1 MARSSVIHRSR
12 PCPDLLPPSAVGV
25 EALCCWRGGGRTSH
39 QRADAELILPAICRR
54 ASRRHVIGRRAD
66 AALRKADQG
75 APSPRP
81 TTPLHSWRPH
91 SASGAQDLLGASD
104 KVAAPPTVGPSE
116 LADPLLLPIQ
126 LPQPHPPVLG
136 SESSGGA
143 DEAAAAAERCDA
155 AARRMQSTHRAAL
168 LHRRVACELRICRLR
183 AARGPAPA
191 SAPSSSALDGPA
203 ATSAAT
209 AEAGTSTLAART
221 TDAESSAPAAE
232 EATAAC
238 VRMIERLDVELALA
252 AEREAP

>member
-1 MARSSVIHRSR
+1 MPFHLFNR
-12 PCPDLLPPSAVGV
+12 PL
-25 EALCCWRGGGRTSH
+25 GG
-39 QRADAELILPAICRR
+39 
-54 ASRRHVIGRRAD
+54 
-66 AALRKADQG
+66 
-75 APSPRP
+75 
-81 TTPLHSWRPH
+81 
-91 SASGAQDLLGASD
+91 
-104 KVAAPPTVGPSE
+104 
-116 LADPLLLPIQ
+116 
-126 LPQPHPPVLG
+126 
-136 SESSGGA
+136 ESSGGA

-252 AEREAP
+252 AERQAP

>member
-1 MARSSVIHRSR
+1 M
-12 PCPDLLPPSAVGV
+12 
-25 EALCCWRGGGRTSH
+25 
-39 QRADAELILPAICRR
+39 
-54 ASRRHVIGRRAD
+54 
-66 AALRKADQG
+66 
-75 APSPRP
+75 
-81 TTPLHSWRPH
+81 
-91 SASGAQDLLGASD
+91 SD

-116 LADPLLLPIQ
+116 LTDPLLLPIQ
-126 LPQPHPPVLG
+126 LPQPHPPPLG

-191 SAPSSSALDGPA
+191 TAPSSSALDGPA

-221 TDAESSAPAAE
+221 TGAESSAPAAE